1 MRVHRTDLV
10 SLAFGLLFLGLS
22 VWWLLAQILGLALPP
37 VGWFLAGALVVIGLL
52 GLVGALRSGRHEHEP
67 MPASGA
73 TPAGPEASATGWP
86 DPPAGPRDTADD
98 AFPGPGTPRSADG
111 ERRRVSAGREATGGG
126 YRRDD
131 EATLVRPAD
140 APDAERETAE
150 APYPAAGA
158 DEDALTRPP
167 ATTQERFAAEQTAE
181 VRFAGPDPADDR
193 SAVGAASGTP
203 ELPAGADPT
212 WPAGPDTADIRL
224 AGPDQSTAPVWG
236 PDGTADRTAEAR
248 TRAIGPA
255 GDADEWPT
263 TAVSDR
269 PAEAVEDR
277 PADAPDDS
285 PHWSPVAP
293 VSGPPAGERRSR
305 D

>member
-52 GLVGALRSGRHEHEP
+52 GLVGALRSGRHTPEP
-67 MPASGA
+67 TPAAGVP
-73 TPAGPEASATGWP
+73 PAGPETSATGWP
-86 DPPAGPRDTADD
+86 DPPAGPRDTA
-98 AFPGPGTPRSADG
+98 FPGPADLGSAD
-111 ERRRVSAGREATGGG
+111 RETTKVFTGPETTGPG

-131 EATLVRPAD
+131 EPTLV
-140 APDAERETAE
+140 APTAERETGVPTHP
-150 APYPAAGA
+150 APGA
-158 DEDALTRPP
+158 DEDALSRPP
-167 ATTQERFAAEQTAE
+167 VSTQERYAAEQTAE

-193 SAVGAASGTP
+193 SAVGSASGPP

-224 AGPDQSTAPVWG
+224 AGPDQATAPVWG
-236 PDGTADRTAEAR
+236 PDGTADRAAEGR
-248 TRAIGPA
+248 TRAIGPV

-263 TAVSDR
+263 TAISDR

-277 PADAPDDS
+277 AADAPDDS